1 MEKTLSPKFHLH
13 SSLKNQAQRNL
24 ILSQMNSDQLNLP
37 TLNLKSKPIQNVKV
51 LESIK
56 AKVIVEVTMMME
68 IMMMIKK
75 KNL

>member
-1 MEKTLSPKFHLH
+1 
-13 SSLKNQAQRNL
+13 
-24 ILSQMNSDQLNLP
+24 MNSDQLNLP